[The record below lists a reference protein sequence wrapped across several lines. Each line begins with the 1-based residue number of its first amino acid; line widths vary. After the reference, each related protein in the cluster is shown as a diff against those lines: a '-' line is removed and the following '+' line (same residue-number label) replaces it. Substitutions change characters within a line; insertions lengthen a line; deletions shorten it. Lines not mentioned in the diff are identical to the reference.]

1 VFSSK
6 RIDDLET
13 PAKIRA
19 LKFLTEARGELAPL
33 GVDVIVTCTV
43 RDGEAQ
49 NDLYAHGRTRAQL
62 DAAGLHHVEPKPGR
76 ILTNA
81 TAGDSFHQWKVAL
94 DVMLVRHGKL
104 IDDDTPEGKALW
116 QRLGEIGERCGL
128 VWAGRWLGRLKE
140 ECHFQYTGALKLADF
155 KAGMT
160 LTEAT
165 A

>member
-1 VFSSK
+1 
-6 RIDDLET
+6 
-13 PAKIRA
+13 
-19 LKFLTEARGELAPL
+19 
-33 GVDVIVTCTV
+33 
-43 RDGEAQ
+43 
-49 NDLYAHGRTRAQL
+49 
-62 DAAGLHHVEPKPGR
+62 
-76 ILTNA
+76 
-81 TAGDSFHQWKVAL
+81 
-94 DVMLVRHGKL
+94 MLVRHGKL